1 MRMRMLC
8 HWWSIVPSIIKQ
20 MTTQTKSAACRFFI
34 QVIRLMVSVLLTSV
48 LLLIMTCLHVKKH
61 WLFMSTWQPGQVAF
75 ISIPVMWTIN
85 GVMTVNGNEASAGV
99 EIASYVIKCEH
110 AHLEY
115 ITRPITPQPSPML
128 SNLVSYFTWAL
139 YSSTCLY
146 DFYVHVIT
154 IPPNA

>member
-1 MRMRMLC
+1 MINCAINYHTNDSSNKISWLSIFYPGNQIDGFSFAYKCML
-8 HWWSIVPSIIKQ
+8 S
-20 MTTQTKSAACRFFI
+20 
-34 QVIRLMVSVLLTSV
+34 
-48 LLLIMTCLHVKKH
+48 IMTCLHAKKH